1 MDMAWP
7 ALRSLHELSRLGTIA
22 AVAEA
27 TGYTPGAI
35 SQQLAGLERAVGR
48 PLLVRVGRG
57 VRLTDAGAV
66 LAEHAARMLS
76 TERAARHAL
85 EAFGDEVA
93 GTLRVATFASSAA
106 TLVAPSIAAATTEHP
121 RLAVRTLEVDV
132 DAVAEVVARGDA
144 DLGVGLDYPDAP
156 VPRAPNVELIRLA
169 SERFR
174 LAVPDQWKTP
184 DIIRLADAVDWDWIL
199 PPADTDYGRA
209 SRAACRRAGF
219 EPRVTHLVTDTAVSQ
234 VMVAQGL
241 GATMATE
248 MMLALAPRGGLRTVQ
263 LRDEIRRHVVLVS
276 RAGDTGRPAVQVMTS
291 AIERAVEAALAPAG
305 TTDTV

>member
-66 LAEHAARMLS
+66 LAEHA
-76 TERAARHAL
+76 ERLLRSQEAARHAL

-93 GTLRVATFASSAA
+93 ATIRVATFASSAA
-106 TLVAPSIAAATTEHP
+106 TLLAPSIAAATTEHP
-121 RLAVRTLEVDV
+121 RLTVRTLEVDV
-132 DAVAEVVARGDA
+132 DAVAELVARGDA
-144 DLGVGLDYPDAP
+144 DLAFGLDYPDAP
-156 VPRAPNVELIRLA
+156 VPQAPNIELIRVA
-169 SERFR
+169 SEHFR
-174 LAVPDQWKTP
+174 LAVPERWNTAAT
-184 DIIRLADAVDWDWIL
+184 IALADAADWDWIL
-199 PPADTDYGRA
+199 PPAETDYGRA
-209 SRAACRRAGF
+209 ARVACRRAGF
-219 EPRVTHLVTDTAVSQ
+219 EPRVTHVVTDTAVSQ

-241 GATMATE
+241 GTTPVTD
-248 MMLALAPRGGLRTVQ
+248 MMLALAPPSGFRAVQ
-263 LRDEIRRHVVLVS
+263 LRDDLRRHVVLV
-276 RAGDTGRPAVQVMTS
+276 RRTGDSGRPAVQAMTT
-291 AIERAVEAALAPAG
+291 AIERAVDAALAHTIPG
-305 TTDTV
+305 